1 MREANPLRTLDD
13 RPCQSLNRREA
24 LQLAASGVVA
34 SFTAHESPASVRPVR
49 RAGKRVVVA
58 GAGIG
63 GRCCAYELMERG
75 HEVTVLEASG
85 RPGGHVKT
93 VHDPLPDGL
102 YADVGA
108 EHFTRPGYDQYW
120 KYVEKFGLP
129 AVPYPRRI
137 NMLRRIGGTWYTE
150 AQLQEPKLLST
161 RGRRRTSSTRL
172 CTTGRKTRGHLVVSG
187 CRSRSASSRNSGRTL
202 WSRWAGSTSRARS
215 PTISRGAWTL
225 PRARRTG

>member
-1 MREANPLRTLDD
+1 M
-13 RPCQSLNRREA
+13 
-24 LQLAASGVVA
+24 
-34 SFTAHESPASVRPVR
+34 
-49 RAGKRVVVA
+49 A

-63 GRCCAYELMERG
+63 GLCCAYELMERG

-129 AVPYPRRI
+129 AVPYPAPDQHAQADRR
-137 NMLRRIGGTWYTE
+137 NLVYSRRSFRSRSS
-150 AQLQEPKLLST
+150 ST
-161 RGRRRTSSTRL
+161 RGRQNIEHAIVHNWAKDPWAFGCERMPFPL
-172 CTTGRKTRGHLVVSG
+172 GQLKKFWPNIMEPVGRVHF
-187 CRSRSASSRNSGRTL
+187 
-202 WSRWAGSTSRARS
+202 AGSFADN
-215 PTISRGAWTL
+215 L
-225 PRARRTG
+225 PWGMDAATPRRTG

>member
-129 AVPYPRRI
+129 AVPYPAGSTCSGGSEEPGIPRR
-137 NMLRRIGGTWYTE
+137 
-150 AQLQEPKLLST
+150 SF
-161 RGRRRTSSTRL
+161 
-172 CTTGRKTRGHLVVSG
+172 
-187 CRSRSASSRNSGRTL
+187 RSRSSSLPGEG
-202 WSRWAGSTSRARS
+202 AEHRARDCAQLGER
-215 PTISRGAWTL
+215 PVGIWL
-225 PRARRTG
+225 